1 MQTGGQTQ
9 TWGLS
14 FSTQTHY
21 SQSIFLKVALDVSK
35 LLIFLSSAVP
45 RCIFVLLNWYGHPN
59 IEPKFF

>member
-9 TWGLS
+9 TWELS
-14 FSTQTHY
+14 ISTQTHH

-35 LLIFLSSAVP
+35 LLTFLSSVVP

-59 IEPKFF
+59 IETKFF